1 MPRDPSKPSKT
12 RSKSSKTRSQPP
24 KKSSKTQSQPPSWGW
39 GPDGRYTPLT
49 DDGKLP
55 AHLPDHMELSWMN
68 RQRELQS
75 RYDELSRRV
84 VRLAAKLRNLGVDP
98 DFI

>member
-12 RSKSSKTRSQPP
+12 RSKFSKTRSQPP
-24 KKSSKTQSQPPSWGW
+24 KSSKTQSQPPSWGW

-49 DDGKLP
+49 DDGKVP
-55 AHLPDHMELSWMN
+55 AHLPDHIELHLMN
-68 RQRELQS
+68 QQCELQN

-84 VRLAAKLRNLGVDP
+84 IRLAAKLRDLGVDP